1 MHNKDQMY
9 VPKSDEIYGSTF
21 QSIKINEELVK
32 KNVSQFH
39 MDYRVTRKRWKALDT
54 PNKRCDASNSAGQVT
69 PCIKSYLENTL
80 GCFMNFA
87 LSDPKLKR

>member
-1 MHNKDQMY
+1 MY
-9 VPKSDEIYGSTF
+9 FPKSDEIYGSNY

-39 MDYRVTRKRWKALDT
+39 MDYFVKMTHWKALDT

-69 PCIKSYLENTL
+69 PCITSYLENT
-80 GCFMNFA
+80 M
-87 LSDPKLKR
+87 SDPKIKR

>member
-9 VPKSDEIYGSTF
+9 FPKSDEIYGSNY
-21 QSIKINEELVK
+21 QLIKINEELVK

-39 MDYRVTRKRWKALDT
+39 MDYFVKMTHWKALDT

-69 PCIKSYLENTL
+69 PCITSYLENT
-80 GCFMNFA
+80 M
-87 LSDPKLKR
+87 SDPKIKR